1 MSSGFPWDWMIAR
14 ALEAGISISDFWRLS
29 PRAVIT
35 IRKVS
40 DEARGQRIS
49 AERGFGTATRPQPRR
64 EPQPREPE
72 RVKLNYIP
80 HP

>member
-1 MSSGFPWDWMIAR
+1 MSSGFPWDWMLAR
-14 ALEAGISISDFWRLS
+14 ALEAGISYSDFWLMS
-29 PRAVIT
+29 PRAVICV
-35 IRKVS
+35 RKVS

-49 AERGFGTATRPQPRR
+49 AERGFGSAAQPKHKPR
-64 EPQPREPE
+64 PREPE